1 MFALETALRWGVE
14 SSQFRSIAET
24 AEIEFAEST
33 IYFNLAARL
42 SFSSKRAE
50 MSFRIRFI
58 CIKIVLKGGR

>member
-1 MFALETALRWGVE
+1 M
-14 SSQFRSIAET
+14 AET